1 MAHSIV
7 WYETGLPDVVIDQL
21 IKDCRDNM
29 DPLVSAKVGN
39 VDEVAPNKVR
49 KSEVSWIPTSYWI
62 GGFIYSYVLQANRN
76 NYKYDIENIE
86 HDAIQYT
93 KYGIEGHYDWHT
105 DTSIE
110 GWSMNVGNNN
120 LTNPDTINDHL
131 TNQCERVRKL
141 SFSFQLSD
149 PLSYEGG
156 SFEIQ
161 SDDSPRKIVGP
172 RTKGALIIFD
182 SRHKH
187 RVTKVTKGKREALVG
202 WVSGPRWR

>member
-1 MAHSIV
+1 MAHPLI

-39 VDEVAPNKVR
+39 IDAVAPNKVR
-49 KSEVSWIPTSYWI
+49 KSEVSWIPTNYWI
-62 GGFIYSYVLQANRN
+62 GGFIYSYVLHANRN
-76 NYKYDIENIE
+76 NFKYDIENIE
-86 HDAIQYT
+86 HDSIQYT

-105 DTSIE
+105 DTSLDA
-110 GWSMNVGNNN
+110 WSINKGNNS
-120 LTNPDTINDHL
+120 LTNPETINDHL

-156 SFEIQ
+156 NFEIQ
-161 SDDSPRKIVGP
+161 TEMNYEKMVGS

-182 SRHKH
+182 SRYRH
-187 RVTKVTKGKREALVG
+187 RVTKITKGKREALVG
-202 WVSGPRWR
+202 WVNGPRWR